1 MKLPD
6 KIRLVEVGARDG
18 LQNETGHIATEDKIA
33 FINRLSTTG
42 LPVIEV
48 GSFVSPRSVPQ
59 MSDTSLVY
67 DGIERRP
74 GVSYPALVPNL
85 KGLESAKNAGVDE
98 IAFFCA
104 ASETFSQQNINSS
117 INQSLER
124 LADIMA
130 VALPSGI
137 RVRGYLSCVAGCP
150 YEGKVPVET
159 VSEIA
164 ERLVALG
171 CYEVSL
177 GDTIGIGTPGQVR
190 ALLEAVVCKVPREK
204 LAVHFHDTF
213 GQALANILVALEAG
227 ITVIDSSV
235 AGLGGC
241 PYAPG
246 ASGNVAS
253 EDVLYMLNG
262 LGAETGVDLDSLIDA
277 GLYISRLLDKP
288 TGSKVARALIAKGE
302 GSCQAK

>member
-1 MKLPD
+1 MLLPD

-18 LQNETGHIATEDKIA
+18 LQNEAGHIATEEKIA
-33 FINRLSTTG
+33 FINRLSATG

-104 ASETFSQQNINSS
+104 ASETFSQHNINSS

-124 LADIMA
+124 LEDIMA
-130 VALPSGI
+130 VALPGGI

-159 VSEIA
+159 VAEIA

-177 GDTIGIGTPGQVR
+177 GDTIGIGSPGQVR
-190 ALLEAVVCKVPREK
+190 ALLESVVCKVPREK
-204 LAVHFHDTF
+204 LAVHFHDTY

-227 ITVIDSSV
+227 IAVVDSSV

-262 LGAETGVDLDSLIDA
+262 LGVETGVDLDSLIDA
-277 GLYISRLLDKP
+277 GLYISKLLNKT
-288 TGSKVARALIAKGE
+288 TGSKVARALISKSE
-302 GSCQAK
+302 GSCQTK

>member
-33 FINRLSTTG
+33 FINRLSATG
-42 LPVIEV
+42 LPAIEV

-150 YEGKVPVET
+150 YEGKVPVEA
-159 VSEIA
+159 VAEIA

-177 GDTIGIGTPGQVR
+177 GDTIGIGHPGQVR
-190 ALLEAVVCKVPREK
+190 ELLEAVVCKVPREK

-227 ITVIDSSV
+227 IAVIDSSV

>member
-1 MKLPD
+1 MMLPD

-33 FINRLSTTG
+33 FINRLSATG
-42 LPVIEV
+42 LPAIEV

-67 DGIERRP
+67 DGIERRT

-104 ASETFSQQNINSS
+104 ASETFSQHNINSS

-150 YEGKVPVET
+150 YEGKVPVEA
-159 VSEIA
+159 VAEIA

-177 GDTIGIGTPGQVR
+177 GDTIGIGSPGQVR
-190 ALLEAVVCKVPREK
+190 LLLEAVVSRVPREK
-204 LAVHFHDTF
+204 LAVHFHDTY

-227 ITVIDSSV
+227 IAVIDSSV

-277 GLYISRLLDKP
+277 GLYISKLLDKP
-288 TGSKVARALIAKGE
+288 TGSKVARALVAKGE

>member
-1 MKLPD
+1 MMLPD

-33 FINRLSTTG
+33 FINRLSATG
-42 LPVIEV
+42 LPAIEV

-67 DGIERRP
+67 DGIERRT

-104 ASETFSQQNINSS
+104 ASETFSQHNINSS

-150 YEGKVPVET
+150 YEGKVPVEA
-159 VSEIA
+159 VAEIA

-177 GDTIGIGTPGQVR
+177 GDTIGIGSPGQVR
-190 ALLEAVVCKVPREK
+190 LLLEAVVSRVPREK
-204 LAVHFHDTF
+204 LAVHFHDTY

-227 ITVIDSSV
+227 IAVIDSSV

-277 GLYISRLLDKP
+277 GLYISKLLDKP
-288 TGSKVARALIAKGE
+288 TGSKVARALLAKGE

>member
-1 MKLPD
+1 MMLPD

-33 FINRLSTTG
+33 FINRLSATG
-42 LPVIEV
+42 LPAIEV

-67 DGIERRP
+67 DGIERRT

-104 ASETFSQQNINSS
+104 ASETFSQHNINSS

-159 VSEIA
+159 VAGIA

-177 GDTIGIGTPGQVR
+177 GDTIGIGSPGQVR
-190 ALLEAVVCKVPREK
+190 LLLEAVVSRVPREK
-204 LAVHFHDTF
+204 LAVHFHDTY

-227 ITVIDSSV
+227 IAVIDSSV

-277 GLYISRLLDKP
+277 GRYISKLLDKP
-288 TGSKVARALIAKGE
+288 TGSKVARALLAKGE